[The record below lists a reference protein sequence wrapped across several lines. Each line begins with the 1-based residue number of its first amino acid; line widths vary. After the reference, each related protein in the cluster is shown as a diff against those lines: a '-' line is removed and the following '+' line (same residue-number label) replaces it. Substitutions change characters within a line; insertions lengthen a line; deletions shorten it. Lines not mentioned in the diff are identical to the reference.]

1 MNPND
6 QIKTLINA
14 LSNAQNDVSI
24 WQTAYDASDKRC
36 KALEDEVRK
45 LSDELDEL
53 RTGAALAGGEA
64 DE

>member
-6 QIKTLINA
+6 QVETLINA

-24 WQTAYDASDKRC
+24 WQTAYDASEKRC

-45 LSDELDEL
+45 LNDRLDEL
-53 RTGAALAGGEA
+53 RQNARLAGGEA

>member
-1 MNPND
+1 MKPND
-6 QIKTLINA
+6 QVKTLINA
-14 LSNAQNDVSI
+14 LSDAQNDVSI
-24 WQTAYDASDKRC
+24 WQAAYDASDKRC

-53 RTGAALAGGEA
+53 RPGATIAGGET

>member
-6 QIKTLINA
+6 QVETLIKA
-14 LSNAQNDVSI
+14 LSDAQNDASI

-45 LSDELDEL
+45 LNDRLDKL